1 MTTTVPLAQ
10 PISLGAGLSPAVPPV
25 SAATPRTLDDAGLDA
40 WLAACH
46 KSRHVVTLVYAKH
59 RCAFYNDA
67 DYNDLLPADPGNESK
82 KTLQRIAQAGN
93 LRRLEVQEG
102 ALQRATQPDS
112 SWATA
117 TIVSDKDDIKNW
129 FKARAAMFDNGR
141 GKPLS
146 TAGARRVWHDAAG
159 RCMFRGCGVDLGL
172 TSLTTTSAAVGY
184 LAHIVAADPDGPRG
198 SQADSYR
205 LSDDPSNVMLMCD
218 EHHRLIDRIDPD
230 GFPADVLGE
239 MRREHVNI
247 VREAL
252 KGLALPRSKAM
263 AVLSNIASVWTQ
275 ASERDVRQAMLDRG
289 LACLPSIR
297 YPLRRTHRDDRDQ
310 SDFWRHL
317 LHEHALELDA
327 FIRELG
333 SHPEHGESFEVL
345 SIFPLHAVPL
355 LLLTGRIVGEARRV
369 EVFQY
374 HRQRGTWCWD
384 LNAQP
389 RPSGEFYLE
398 GLHDDRAAEVLL
410 SIELTASIDEHA
422 LPSEL
427 QTAVLDKTIPWV
439 RLRSANPSIACIG
452 HPDDLE
458 KFTIL
463 ARDAIAAIQ
472 DKMRASKVHLIGV
485 SPASTLFRFGQ
496 LMQAGHHCPYVVY
509 DRPNH
514 SSPFL
519 PALTIDGQQATDA
532 MPIGN
537 GRPTI
542 IQLR

>member
-1 MTTTVPLAQ
+1 MTTNVPFAQ
-10 PISLGAGLSPAVPPV
+10 SIPPNAGLSSTVPPIA
-25 SAATPRTLDDAGLDA
+25 AATPRTLDDAGLNA
-40 WLAACH
+40 WLTTCH
-46 KSRHVVTLVYAKH
+46 KNKDVVTLVYAKH

-67 DYNDLLPADPGNESK
+67 NHNDLLPADPGNESK

-102 ALQRATQPDS
+102 ALQHATQPDS

-129 FKARAAMFDNGR
+129 FKARVAVFDTGR

-159 RCMFRGCGVDLGL
+159 RCMFRGCGVDLGV
-172 TSLTTTSAAVGY
+172 TSLTTTSAAAGY
-184 LAHIVAADPDGPRG
+184 LAHIVASDPDGPRG

-205 LSDDPSNVMLMCD
+205 LSDDPGNVMLMCD

-230 GFPADVLGE
+230 AFPADVLGE
-239 MRREHVNI
+239 MRREHVSI
-247 VREAL
+247 VQEAL

-275 ASERDVRQAMLDRG
+275 ASERDVRQAMLDRS

-297 YPLRRTHRDDRDQ
+297 YPLRRTQRDDRDQ
-310 SDFWRHL
+310 ADFWRHL

-333 SHPEHGESFEVL
+333 SHREHGEPFEVL
-345 SIFPLHAVPL
+345 SVFPLHAVPL
-355 LLLTGRIVGEARRV
+355 LLLTGRIVGEARKV

-374 HRQRGTWCWD
+374 HRQRGTWRWD
-384 LNAQP
+384 PNAQP
-389 RPSGEFYLE
+389 QSAGEFYLE
-398 GLHDDRAAEVLL
+398 GLSDDQAAEVLL
-410 SIELTASIDEHA
+410 SIELTASVDECA
-422 LPSEL
+422 LPQEL
-427 QTAVLDKTIPWV
+427 QAGVRGKTIPWV
-439 RLRSANPSIACIG
+439 RFRSAHPSYACIG

-458 KFTIL
+458 QFTIL
-463 ARDAIAAIQ
+463 ARDVIAVIQ

-519 PALTIDGQQATDA
+519 PALTINGQQATDA
-532 MPIGN
+532 MPIGT
-537 GRPTI
+537 GRPTT